1 MGAREWA
8 CPEKVDILL
17 KERQVSLMTSKRRR
31 FSPEFKAEVIQLVL
45 SGRKT
50 VPEICKDHDLY
61 DSSVYNW
68 VRQAK
73 VDSGRGAA
81 GAMTTSEKE
90 EIKRLR
96 RENRELKRER
106 DFLVDAATYFA
117 KAKK

>member
-1 MGAREWA
+1 
-8 CPEKVDILL
+8 
-17 KERQVSLMTSKRRR
+17 MTSKRRR

-50 VPEICKDHDLY
+50 VPEICKDHDLH

-73 VDSGRGAA
+73 IDSGRGAA
-81 GAMTTSEKE
+81 GTMTTSEKE
-90 EIKRLR
+90 ENKRLR
-96 RENRELKRER
+96 QENRELKRER

-117 KAKK
+117 KATK

>member
-1 MGAREWA
+1 
-8 CPEKVDILL
+8 
-17 KERQVSLMTSKRRR
+17 MTSKRRR

-50 VPEICKDHDLY
+50 VPEICKDHDLH

-73 VDSGRGAA
+73 IDSGRGAA
-81 GAMTTSEKE
+81 GTMTTSEKE
-90 EIKRLR
+90 ENKRR
-96 RENRELKRER
+96 RQENRELKRER

-117 KAKK
+117 KATK